1 MPVSD
6 FTRDELH
13 RGVSRTQGLLTSR
26 TEYDRLGRIRQRD
39 VFSGNAQR
47 PAPRRWSR
55 RWEYDWRN
63 NLVREERD
71 DNPFSWHRWRYDVHG
86 RTTEKES
93 AQVRWRYRYDAE
105 HRLTEVI
112 SEPKDR
118 NRPQVEVSF
127 RYDPLGRRL
136 SKTRRQT
143 LNGQPQGKAVTTHFV
158 WDGFRLLQEI
168 HDGVPL
174 TYVYSD
180 AGSYEPLARVDS
192 SAVVGIRLFAVSNRK
207 RQRMKR
213 YCQLNKAIL

>member
-1 MPVSD
+1 M
-6 FTRDELH
+6 
-13 RGVSRTQGLLTSR
+13 
-26 TEYDRLGRIRQRD
+26 
-39 VFSGNAQR
+39 
-47 PAPRRWSR
+47 
-55 RWEYDWRN
+55 
-63 NLVREERD
+63 
-71 DNPFSWHRWRYDVHG
+71 
-86 RTTEKES
+86 
-93 AQVRWRYRYDAE
+93 
-105 HRLTEVI
+105 
-112 SEPKDR
+112 
-118 NRPQVEVSF
+118 SF

-143 LNGQPQGKAVTTHFV
+143 LNGQPQGKAVTTHFA

-213 YCQLNKAIL
+213 YCQLNKAML

>member
-39 VFSGNAQR
+39 VFSGSAQR

-112 SEPKDR
+112 SQPKDR

-127 RYDPLGRRL
+127 RYDPLG
-136 SKTRRQT
+136 
-143 LNGQPQGKAVTTHFV
+143 
-158 WDGFRLLQEI
+158 RLLQEI

-192 SAVVGIRLFAVSNRK
+192 SVVVGIRLFAVSNRK